1 MVKSAPSFMRVSLRY
16 LYRIHNTNVPSQ
28 KVKAAFLV
36 NISSLA
42 AIQPF
47 ESWSVYCAAKAARD
61 MYFCTIAKE
70 VETNKSNLRILNYA
84 PGPLDTDMQREIREG
99 PSVDLSIKE
108 TFMKMKA
115 DNLLIDANA
124 SANKLFSIIQQN
136 DFENGA
142 HIDYFDA

>member
-1 MVKSAPSFMRVSLRY
+1 M
-16 LYRIHNTNVPSQ
+16 
-28 KVKAAFLV
+28 V

-70 VETNKSNLRILNYA
+70 EMRNNGTLRILNYA

-99 PSVDLSIKE
+99 PCVDHSIKE
-108 TFMKMKA
+108 KFIKMKE
-115 DNLLIDANA
+115 DNLLIDVDL
-124 SANKLFSIIQQN
+124 SADKLVSILLQN
-136 DFENGA
+136 SFENGA
-142 HIDYFDA
+142 HVDYFDA

>member
-1 MVKSAPSFMRVSLRY
+1 M
-16 LYRIHNTNVPSQ
+16 
-28 KVKAAFLV
+28 V

-70 VETNKSNLRILNYA
+70 AAQNKSNLRILNYA

-115 DNLLIDANA
+115 DNLLIDADI
-124 SANKLFSIIQQN
+124 SANKLVAIMLENSFQ
-136 DFENGA
+136 NGA
-142 HIDYFDA
+142 HIDYFDT